1 MGVSMKLD
9 YRASS
14 FVIVGGWNPNIVNET
29 WIKKNLLDLTNEQVV
44 MGIKGGGVPTGTGIR
59 VSIPAAIFRNVGLAV
74 AGERLELNL
83 IGSNDFRHIE
93 DCVQRLCSCQSNT
106 LVSGYGV
113 NFAYIEGMI
122 SNELINFFR
131 VDALSQTP
139 FTQSHSYAI
148 NLDGITTNITIDL
161 NNAENKSAIGFN
173 FHFNV
178 DDLSALIQRMAE
190 YPIVTLNEMAVKFV
204 LDEYG
209 LKLESEHAN

>member
-1 MGVSMKLD
+1 MKLD
-9 YRASS
+9 YGASS
-14 FVIVGGWNPNIVNET
+14 FVIIGGWNPNIVNET
-29 WIKKNLLDLTNEQVV
+29 WIRKNLLDLPNEQVV

-59 VSIPAAIFRNVGLAV
+59 VSTPAAIFRNVGLAV
-74 AGERLELNL
+74 SGERLELNL

-93 DCVQRLCSCQSNT
+93 DCVQRLCNCQSNT

-131 VDALSQTP
+131 VDALSQMP

-190 YPIVTLNEMAVKFV
+190 YPIITLNEKVVQFV
-204 LDEYG
+204 LNQYG
-209 LKLESEHAN
+209 LRLES